1 MNIDEAIRNEA
12 PQSWRAVIKSARD
25 LQTLRA
31 STRQGFIDQAY
42 EKSRRAIN
50 IEDHMHNFMLT
61 LKNVRQVED
70 LFGLDKEYWLDLV
83 AAASYSIKAWDYVKA
98 GQPLDQQKAR
108 LRERFTE
115 IYERCRNETTD
126 EKSCLALFRERI
138 LFRSLLTQGE
148 SLGGSMRNWIG
159 RVGADN
165 LVEALQSVLVGR
177 GTVEYVK
184 GSKKVHLIRWNHRL
198 LLFDTKPTLHIK
210 GEKVEVT
217 LSSSNE
223 EEAETSQEWP
233 LNNIDMI
240 LLDTSD
246 IPQAQT
252 MWGESLSLSTEELL
266 QAERDLLKNPRYYLA
281 CGELKSGNDPAGGD
295 EHWKTAWAAFDRI
308 RNPSSIA
315 KEFRPELFFVGRAI
329 EAVMAANI
337 FERLENG
344 VFSFAANLSNPQQVE
359 ALAKWLTTL

>member
-1 MNIDEAIRNEA
+1 MNIDDSFTHGALSN
-12 PQSWRAVIKSARD
+12 WRTVIKSAKD
-25 LQTLRA
+25 LQTSKDR
-31 STRQGFIDQAY
+31 TRQGFIDQAY

-50 IEDHMHNFMLT
+50 IEKRMHGFMLA
-61 LKNVRQVED
+61 LENIGKIED
-70 LFGLDKEYWLDLV
+70 LFDLEDYWLELV
-83 AAASYSIKAWDYVKA
+83 AAASFSIKAWGYARSGETHDR
-98 GQPLDQQKAR
+98 QKAR

-115 IYERCRNETTD
+115 IYERCQRETTT
-126 EKSCLALFRERI
+126 EESCLALFRERI

-159 RVGADN
+159 QAGAES
-165 LVEALQSVLVGR
+165 LIEALQNVLAGR
-177 GTVEYVK
+177 GTVGYVK
-184 GSKKVHLIRWNHRL
+184 GSKKVHLIRWNNRL

-223 EEAETSQEWP
+223 EEIETSQEWP

-240 LLDTSD
+240 LLDTSE
-246 IPQAQT
+246 IPQVQT
-252 MWGESLSLSTEELL
+252 VWGESLPLKAEQLL
-266 QAERDLLKNPRYYLA
+266 QAEKDLLKNPRYYLA

-344 VFSFAANLSNPQQVE
+344 VFSFAAYLSNPQQVE
-359 ALAKWLTTL
+359 ALARWLIAL